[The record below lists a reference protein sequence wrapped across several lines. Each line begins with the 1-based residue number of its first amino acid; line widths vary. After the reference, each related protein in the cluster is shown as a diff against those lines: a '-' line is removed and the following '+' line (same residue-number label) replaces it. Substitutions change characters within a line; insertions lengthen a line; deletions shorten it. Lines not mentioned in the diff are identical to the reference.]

1 MSVPRLRADIW
12 VSAHLRRC
20 AVEGAFATLRKRGAE
35 EAGAILVVLDCL
47 DGRMAVFGP
56 APQSEAG
63 EDGVRRF
70 ARLHAEDWIDGL
82 AAAELVRRETK
93 FDSDLWIVDV
103 EDRQGRSFLDLA

>member
-1 MSVPRLRADIW
+1 MSVQRLRADFW
-12 VSAHLRRC
+12 VSAYLRRC

-35 EAGAILVVLDCL
+35 EAGAIFIVLDCL

-70 ARLHAEDWIDGL
+70 ARLHDNEWIDGAD
-82 AAAELVRRETK
+82 AAQYVARERK
-93 FDSDLWIVDV
+93 FDPDLWIVDV
-103 EDRQGRSFLDLA
+103 EDRQGRAFLDQ